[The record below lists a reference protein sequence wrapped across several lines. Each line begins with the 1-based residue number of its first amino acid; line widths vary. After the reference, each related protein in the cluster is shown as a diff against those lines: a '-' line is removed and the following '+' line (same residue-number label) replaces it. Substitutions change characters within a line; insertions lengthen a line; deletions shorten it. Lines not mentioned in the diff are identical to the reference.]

1 MKIQIQYGNGVCT
14 IPLRALTEENAER
27 VDLLVLMHLSAE
39 PSLADNPELLANKV
53 GCSRKN
59 AESAIDFWFERGILV
74 KTDESHLEQPFAEKT
89 DVPQIHKIP
98 EEKLVGSDFV
108 RPPYNSD
115 KLAEMVGRDDGM
127 IRALID
133 ECQRITG
140 KVFSPTESWR
150 VASLVEHLGLEV
162 EHVLLLFTYCAR
174 HEKKSIAY
182 IEKLA
187 YQLYND
193 GIDTADKFDEY
204 TKRKDEY
211 DQDEELI
218 KRTLD
223 IKERSPIKREVEA
236 FEKWTR
242 EWNLEIG
249 LIRRAYE
256 DTVLKTGKYTLAYMS
271 KILETMHENGIDTV
285 EKAQAQEQQFREDK
299 ENKIKA
305 AETALKEKKSE
316 AKNPVKTKPQSE
328 KNKGSFDTD
337 EFVELALRRSY
348 GNAYKATDENK
359 PQ

>member
-174 HEKKSIAY
+174 HEK
-182 IEKLA
+182 
-187 YQLYND
+187 N
-193 GIDTADKFDEY
+193 
-204 TKRKDEY
+204 R
-211 DQDEELI
+211 
-218 KRTLD
+218 
-223 IKERSPIKREVEA
+223 
-236 FEKWTR
+236 
-242 EWNLEIG
+242 
-249 LIRRAYE
+249 
-256 DTVLKTGKYTLAYMS
+256 
-271 KILETMHENGIDTV
+271 
-285 EKAQAQEQQFREDK
+285 
-299 ENKIKA
+299 
-305 AETALKEKKSE
+305 
-316 AKNPVKTKPQSE
+316 
-328 KNKGSFDTD
+328 
-337 EFVELALRRSY
+337 
-348 GNAYKATDENK
+348 
-359 PQ
+359 

>member
-14 IPLRALTEENAER
+14 IPLRAVTEENAER
-27 VDLLVLMHLSAE
+27 VDLLVLMHLSAD
-39 PSLADNPELLANKV
+39 PSLADSPELLAKKV

-59 AESAIDFWFERGILV
+59 AESAIDFWLERGILA
-74 KTDESHLEQPFAEKT
+74 KTDELQTEQPHTEKTEKTEHIFHAEKT
-89 DVPQIHKIP
+89 VST
-98 EEKLVGSDFV
+98 ELV
-108 RPPYNSD
+108 RPQYSSEE
-115 KLAEMVGRDDGM
+115 LAEMVGRSDGM
-127 IRALID
+127 IRSLID

-174 HEKKSIAY
+174 HEKKSVAY
-182 IEKLA
+182 IENLA

-204 TKRKDEY
+204 AKRRDEY
-211 DQDEELI
+211 RQDEELI
-218 KRTLD
+218 KHTLD
-223 IKERSPIKREVEA
+223 IKGRSPLKREVEA

-242 EWNLEIG
+242 EWKLEVG

-256 DTVLKTGKYTLAYMS
+256 DTVLKAGKYSLAYMS
-271 KILETMHENGIDTV
+271 KILETLHENGIDTV
-285 EKAQAQEQQFREDK
+285 EKAQLQEQHFREDK

-305 AETALKEKKSE
+305 AEAALKEKKTD
-316 AKNPVKTKPQSE
+316 ARTVVKTKAKAE
-328 KNKGSFDTD
+328 KDGGSFDTD

-348 GNAYKATDENK
+348 GSAYKAQEQDK